1 MKTRFSV
8 SLCLCVMFAA
18 VSGCHTSLKVEK
30 NPEKALPVYAIARDG
45 TNTVPYISRYIV
57 TSGGWELSAYSPLWA
72 AESLRGLSASISTN
86 GTVMCT
92 LDAYQRDLSTNAVTM
107 AHNLVSD
114 FATLAEKAA
123 AAYATA
129 GASVAAAGVKR
140 AIAAYIL
147 KGGSAANAK
156 VTCENGACTF
166 SDGVV
171 TETCASC
178 AP

>member
-1 MKTRFSV
+1 MKKILLVVFCGV
-8 SLCLCVMFAA
+8 LAA
-18 VSGCHTSLKVEK
+18 VCGCQTRITATK
-30 NPEKALPVYAIARDG
+30 NPETAVPIYATAQDG
-45 TNTVPYISRYIV
+45 IPYIRGYQV
-57 TSGGWELSAYSPLWA
+57 LSGGWEATARSPLWA
-72 AESLRGLSASISTN
+72 DEAIKGLSIGVATN
-86 GTVMCT
+86 GTVT
-92 LDAYQRDLSTNAVTM
+92 LSIDDYSRDLSTNAVVL

-114 FATLAEKAA
+114 FAVLAEKAA

-166 SDGVV
+166 SDGLV
-171 TETCASC
+171 TETCPNC
-178 AP
+178 FE

>member
-1 MKTRFSV
+1 MKTRFSA
-8 SLCLCVMFAA
+8 SLCLCVMLAA
-18 VSGCHTSLKVEK
+18 LCGCHTSLKVEK

-45 TNTVPYISRYIV
+45 TNSVPYISRYIV

-72 AESLRGLSASISTN
+72 AESFRGLSAEIFTN
-86 GTVMCT
+86 GTLRVG
-92 LDAYQRDLSTNAVTM
+92 LDAYTRDLSTNAVAM

-166 SDGVV
+166 SDGLV
-171 TETCASC
+171 TETCPNC
-178 AP
+178 FE

>member
-1 MKTRFSV
+1 MKKILLVVFCGV
-8 SLCLCVMFAA
+8 LAA
-18 VSGCHTSLKVEK
+18 VCGCQTRITATK
-30 NPEKALPVYAIARDG
+30 NPETAVPIYATAKDG
-45 TNTVPYISRYIV
+45 IPYIRGYQV
-57 TSGGWELSAYSPLWA
+57 LSGGWEATARSPLWA
-72 AESLRGLSASISTN
+72 DEAIKGLSIGVATN
-86 GTVMCT
+86 GTVT
-92 LDAYQRDLSTNAVTM
+92 LSIDDYERDLSTNAVTM

-114 FATLAEKAA
+114 FALLAEKAA

-166 SDGVV
+166 SDGLV
-171 TETCASC
+171 TETCPNC
-178 AP
+178 FE

>member
-1 MKTRFSV
+1 MKKILLVVFCGV
-8 SLCLCVMFAA
+8 LVVVC
-18 VSGCHTSLKVEK
+18 GCRTSLKVEK
-30 NPEKALPVYAIARDG
+30 NPEKALPVYAVARDG
-45 TNTVPYISRYIV
+45 TNAVPYIARYIV

-72 AESLRGLSASISTN
+72 AESFKGLSAEIHTN
-86 GTVMCT
+86 GTLRVG
-92 LDAYQRDLSTNAVTM
+92 LDAYTRDLSTNTVAM

-147 KGGSAANAK
+147 KGGDPQKAK
-156 VTCENGACTF
+156 VTCDGGNCTF

-171 TETCASC
+171 TEVCTDCWE
-178 AP
+178 P